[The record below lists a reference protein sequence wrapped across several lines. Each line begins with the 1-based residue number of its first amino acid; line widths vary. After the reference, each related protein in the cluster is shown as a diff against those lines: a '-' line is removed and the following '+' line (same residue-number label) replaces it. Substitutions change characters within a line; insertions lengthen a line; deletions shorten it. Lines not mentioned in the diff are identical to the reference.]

1 MIHVKINHLVILLLP
16 FSLIAQAHLEYT
28 EIYTKK
34 ERLTTYTQAHFLSP
48 YHLSH
53 QRSPKLGITSL
64 DTRKQLSL
72 REVSGLKV
80 GETESKPKLCWPSI
94 SSLLATVRSA
104 SHTHVKT
111 GMSQPTAH
119 PSSTSAACSPHTLP
133 SQTPHP
139 PFTAHHRHS
148 TLSVGPSKPSLS
160 QVLKLTLVSI
170 FIPQTLRSPMIPAG
184 MTLWHHYLHH
194 FDSVH
199 IF

>member
-80 GETESKPKLCWPSI
+80 GETESKPKLC
-94 SSLLATVRSA
+94 
-104 SHTHVKT
+104 
-111 GMSQPTAH
+111 
-119 PSSTSAACSPHTLP
+119 
-133 SQTPHP
+133 
-139 PFTAHHRHS
+139 
-148 TLSVGPSKPSLS
+148 
-160 QVLKLTLVSI
+160 
-170 FIPQTLRSPMIPAG
+170 
-184 MTLWHHYLHH
+184 
-194 FDSVH
+194 
-199 IF
+199 